1 MDAIV
6 VIVSVPSQKEAET
19 IGASLVEMKL
29 AACANIVTDV
39 QSIFFWN
46 GNKCREQESLILL
59 KTRRTLFDALC
70 EEVKKRHSY
79 SVPEIIAL
87 PIVEGSES
95 YLQWVEE
102 NTQ

>member
-6 VIVSVPSQKEAET
+6 VLISVPSCQEAEA

-29 AACANIVTDV
+29 AACANIIPNV
-39 QSIFFWN
+39 QSIFFWK
-46 GNKCREQESLILL
+46 GTRCCEPEFLILL
-59 KTRRTLFDALC
+59 KTRSALFDALC
-70 EEVKKRHSY
+70 EAVKERHSY

-87 PIVEGSES
+87 PIVSGSQR
-95 YLQWVEE
+95 YLEWVEE